1 MGKRSTGRKLGMQA
15 LYQAELRKEDV
26 NNFLEEFLEEAESL
40 DETKDFAKELAQG
53 AWSNKT
59 EIDKLIKKYAIDW
72 DLDRITIIDK
82 SLLRMAFYE
91 LIYVKVPARIVVNEM
106 VELAKKFCEDE
117 SPKFLNGIVGKYI
130 KDNPDKVNTVS
141 KEVNKKK

>member
-26 NNFLEEFLEEAESL
+26 NNFIEAFLEDAESL

-53 AWSNKT
+53 AWKNKT
-59 EIDKLIKKYAIDW
+59 EIDKVIKKYAIDW

-117 SPKFLNGIVGKYI
+117 SPKFLNGIVGKFI
-130 KDNPDKVNTVS
+130 QENPDKVNTVS